1 MVGDALLA
9 VLERGDCERLGGAG
23 ATERVELA
31 ARLEP
36 LHDLTRGLLLLH
48 ERLQVPQRA
57 AAAVEGLQD
66 VIGVQRGGVG
76 HEAVEFVREALL
88 DAVVVAQPAEPSHH
102 GVAERSLRVVRGLVG
117 DVYPALPRPRE
128 VEAREV
134 VRHPVRESLPGFE
147 FHAANLPKHLADNLG
162 HHLRE
167 ARDRLAQVLDHDV
180 VEHGLVRGPG
190 QREHLAEQGL
200 GDEELAPLGVV
211 RGEGQG
217 AHLVRRGDG
226 RLAPET
232 GLERPEGVGDVLLGD
247 ETLEGTPVPGVPQTL
262 GLLLGQDPAS
272 LQGKNR
278 VNGEKVSSYS

>member
-1 MVGDALLA
+1 MA

-134 VRHPVRESLPGFE
+134 VRHPVRESLPGFK

-190 QREHLAEQGL
+190 QREHLAEQVSATRNWHRSGWSA
-200 GDEELAPLGVV
+200 GRGRVPIWSAAGMVV
-211 RGEGQG
+211 SRLKPGSNAQRVSAMYSSVTKRSRG
-217 AHLVRRGDG
+217 
-226 RLAPET
+226 
-232 GLERPEGVGDVLLGD
+232 
-247 ETLEGTPVPGVPQTL
+247 PQS
-262 GLLLGQDPAS
+262 PAS
-272 LQGKNR
+272 HRPSVCSWGRILRRYR
-278 VNGEKVSSYS
+278 VKTG